1 MTTIHLQV
9 APRIG
14 PEVPRGAELAA
25 ALAVS
30 FLQGWRALKHSLQ
43 APGAAASHDVQAVR
57 EAAWRMLDADPRLAA
72 DLLAA
77 ADRHEQMRGARAN

>member
-9 APRIG
+9 APRVG

-25 ALAVS
+25 ALAVAAM
-30 FLQGWRALKHSLQ
+30 QGWRSLRHALH
-43 APGAAASHDVQAVR
+43 APAVSSAHDVQAVR
-57 EAAWRMLDADPRLAA
+57 ETAWRMLDADPRLAA

-77 ADRHEQMRGARAN
+77 ADRHEQMLALPPN